1 MIIHRNQGKTM
12 IEQPCDKSDDTTDK
26 SGFGPLWSETL
37 IETLCDGIQNDWSNS
52 ALKMIIKEL
61 NKKGYQQKQILD
73 KVEIK
78 FGKRGC
84 RKLIKLSIN

>member
-1 MIIHRNQGKTM
+1 M
-12 IEQPCDKSDDTTDK
+12 IEHPGDKSDDTSGR

-37 IETLCDGIQNDWSNS
+37 IETLYDGIHNDWSNN

-61 NKKGYQQKQILD
+61 NKKGYLQKQILD
-73 KVEIK
+73 MVETK

-84 RKLIKLSIN
+84 RKLIKLVLN

>member
-37 IETLCDGIQNDWSNS
+37 IEHSVMES
-52 ALKMIIKEL
+52 KMTGPIAP
-61 NKKGYQQKQILD
+61 
-73 KVEIK
+73 
-78 FGKRGC
+78 
-84 RKLIKLSIN
+84 